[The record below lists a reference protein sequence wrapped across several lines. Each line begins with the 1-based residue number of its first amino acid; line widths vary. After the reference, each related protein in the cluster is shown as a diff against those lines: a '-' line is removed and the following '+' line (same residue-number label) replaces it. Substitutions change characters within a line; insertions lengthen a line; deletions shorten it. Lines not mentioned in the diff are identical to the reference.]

1 MKIEKLNQAVAIAKK
16 TGQAFIA
23 TADAVGAPHIACAGK
38 INVEAGDHLAVTE
51 WFCPGTVA
59 NLQENKNISI
69 AVWDKHTDTGLQV
82 LGRVESIQDMAILD
96 GYSPA
101 VEKQSRFIGMPQV
114 ERKLLIKVEK
124 ILDFKLGP
132 HSDIEE

>member
-16 TGQAFIA
+16 TQQVFIA
-23 TADAVGAPHIACAGK
+23 TADAAGAPHIACAGK
-38 INVEAGDHLAVTE
+38 ITVEDGGYLAVTE

-59 NLQENKNISI
+59 NLRKNKNISI
-69 AVWDKHTDTGLQV
+69 AVWDKLTDTGLQL
-82 LGRVESIQDMAILD
+82 LGRVENIQDMAILD

-101 VEKQSRFIGMPQV
+101 FEKQQPLPQV

-132 HSDIEE
+132 HTDVEE

>member
-1 MKIEKLNQAVAIAKK
+1 MKIEKLNQAVAIVKK

-23 TADAVGAPHIACAGK
+23 TADTDGTPHIACAGK
-38 INVEAGDHLAVTE
+38 INAEAGGFLAATE
-51 WFCPGTVA
+51 WFCPVTVA
-59 NLQENKNISI
+59 NLGKNKNISI

-82 LGRVESIQDMAILD
+82 LGQVESIQDMAILD

-101 VEKQSRFIGMPQV
+101 VEKQHPLPQV
-114 ERKLLIKVEK
+114 ERKLLIKVQK

-132 HSDIEE
+132 HTDVEE

>member
-1 MKIEKLNQAVAIAKK
+1 MKIEKLNQAVAIVKK

-23 TADAVGAPHIACAGK
+23 TADTTGAPHIACAGK
-38 INVEAGDHLAVTE
+38 INAEADDRLAVTE

-69 AVWDKHTDTGLQV
+69 AIWDKLTDTGFQI
-82 LGRVESIQDMAILD
+82 LGKVEGIQDMAVLD
-96 GYSPA
+96 GFSPA
-101 VEKQSRFIGMPQV
+101 VEKQHPLPQV

-132 HSDIEE
+132 HTDVEE

>member
-1 MKIEKLNQAVAIAKK
+1 MKIEKLNQAAAIAKK
-16 TGQAFIA
+16 TQQVFIA
-23 TADAVGAPHIACAGK
+23 TADAAGAPHIACAGK
-38 INVEAGDHLAVTE
+38 INVENGDHLAVTE

-69 AVWDKHTDTGLQV
+69 AVWDKLTDTGLQV

-96 GYSPA
+96 GFSPA
-101 VEKQSRFIGMPQV
+101 VEKQQPLQQV
-114 ERKLLIKVEK
+114 ERKLLIEVEK

-132 HSDIEE
+132 HTDVEE

>member
-1 MKIEKLNQAVAIAKK
+1 MKIDKIKHVVAIAEK
-16 TGQAFIA
+16 TQQVFVA
-23 TADAVGAPHIACAGK
+23 TADTAGSPHIACAGK
-38 INVEAGDHLAVTE
+38 LTVENSGLLAVTE

-59 NLQENKNISI
+59 NLQKNKNISI
-69 AVWDKHTDTGLQV
+69 IVWDKLTDTGFQV
-82 LGRVESIQDMAILD
+82 LGWVESIQDMAVLD

-101 VEKQSRFIGMPQV
+101 VEKQHPLPQV

>member
-1 MKIEKLNQAVAIAKK
+1 MKIEKLNQAVTIAKK
-16 TGQAFIA
+16 TGQVFIA
-23 TADAVGAPHIACAGK
+23 TADTDGAPHIACAGK
-38 INVEAGDHLAVTE
+38 ITAEAGDRLAVTE

-59 NLQENKNISI
+59 NLQKNKNISI
-69 AVWDKHTDTGLQV
+69 AVWDKQTDTGLQV
-82 LGRVESIQDMAILD
+82 LGRVENIQDMAILD

-101 VEKQSRFIGMPQV
+101 VERQYPLPQV